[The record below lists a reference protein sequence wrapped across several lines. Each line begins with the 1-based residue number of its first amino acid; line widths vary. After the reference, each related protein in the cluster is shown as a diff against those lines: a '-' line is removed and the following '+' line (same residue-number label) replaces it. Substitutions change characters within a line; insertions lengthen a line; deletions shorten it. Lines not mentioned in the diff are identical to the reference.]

1 MIMVIVDGKLMV
13 WYEFSLEEAMKVFG
27 QVTSFKEL
35 GV

>member
-13 WYEFSLEEAMKVFG
+13 WYEFSLEEAMKVFE